1 MSGLALPLVCVVDD
15 DDAIRDS
22 MRWLLESAGYAVAAF
37 GSAGHFLAEYRPGIA
52 ACLVLDVRMPDLS
65 GLELQAHLKERSDET
80 PIIFVT
86 GHGDVPMAV
95 SAVKN
100 GAFDFIEKPFKD
112 ESLLALIAGATQHGA
127 ARQRH
132 AARRLSA
139 SARCATL
146 TPREREVLDRVIAGR
161 RNKQIADDLGISVRT
176 VEIHRAR
183 AMEKMGA
190 RTVAEVVQMMIE
202 AGSPA

>member
-1 MSGLALPLVCVVDD
+1 VVDD

-37 GSAGHFLAEYRPGIA
+37 SSAEHFLADHRPGTA
-52 ACLVLDVRMPDLS
+52 ACLVLDVRMPGLT
-65 GLELQAHLKERSDET
+65 GLELQAQLKKCCDET

-95 SAVKN
+95 GAVKD

-112 ESLLALIAGATQHGA
+112 EDLLALIAAAAQHGA
-127 ARQRH
+127 ARRQH

-139 SARCATL
+139 GARRATL

-190 RTVAEVVQMMIE
+190 RTIAEVVQMMIE
-202 AGSPA
+202 TGSPA

>member
-1 MSGLALPLVCVVDD
+1 VDD

-22 MRWLLESAGYAVAAF
+22 LRWLLESAGYEVATF
-37 GSAGHFLAEYRPGIA
+37 DSAEHFLAAYRPGTA
-52 ACLVLDVRMPDLS
+52 SCLVFDVRMPGLS
-65 GLELQAHLKERSDET
+65 GIELHAKMKERGDAT

-95 SAVKN
+95 SAVKS
-100 GAFDFIEKPFKD
+100 GAFDFIEKPFRD
-112 ESLLALIAGATQHGA
+112 ENLLALIASAAQRGA
-127 ARQRH
+127 AHRQH

-139 SARCATL
+139 SARRATL
-146 TPREREVLDRVIAGR
+146 TPREREVIDRVIAGR
-161 RNKQIADDLGISVRT
+161 RNKQIAEDLGISVKT

-190 RTVAEVVQMMIE
+190 RTIAEVVQMMVE
-202 AGSPA
+202 AKAPA